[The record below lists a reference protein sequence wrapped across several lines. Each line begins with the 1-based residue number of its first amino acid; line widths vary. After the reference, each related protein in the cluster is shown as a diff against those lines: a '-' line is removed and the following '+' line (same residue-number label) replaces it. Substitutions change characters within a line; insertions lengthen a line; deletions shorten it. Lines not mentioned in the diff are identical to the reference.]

1 MEKIREEKK
10 YDMIDNIEQVSK
22 DESKSPKEL
31 TENVIETITA
41 LVHQAGIISEGNNS
55 MQKSNAYKGIGNP
68 DSYIK
73 NLEEKKENAR
83 NKYNNLEKM
92 KKAQFWTIGRNKAKT
107 ELTQEVLIDIID
119 AIDNNADATKALFNN
134 QIKLSEFSNKLYGI
148 GLMGIASNRIVVR
161 EIKLRLENASK
172 EELSDLA
179 RQELEYLF
187 NELNRQ
193 QRIEEK
199 INNLIKGQEYF
210 MEQSKKQTEQAFAD
224 MERRNKEETENLRQQ
239 QMESLECLKT
249 DLDDRLKKIDDAT
262 KVMEKNQE
270 QFIKES
276 KEAAERHYAE
286 LQKKYEE
293 EAMHLHKEQ
302 DEKIGSMQTSLD
314 RSLKNLNDAKS
325 AMADQQERF
334 MEQSKEQAEQAFA
347 EVKKYDNIFKEEQQD
362 VINKLVN
369 QITYYKITAISAG
382 AISIASALYTF
393 LI

>member
-10 YDMIDNIEQVSK
+10 YDMIDNIVQVSK

-199 INNLIKGQEYF
+199 IDNLIKEQEYF
-210 MEQSKKQTEQAFAD
+210 MEQSKEQAEQAFAD
-224 MERRNKEETENLRQQ
+224 MKSKYTEEAENLRQQ
-239 QMESLECLKT
+239 QMKSLECLKT
-249 DLDDRLKKIDDAT
+249 DLDDGLKKIEDAT

-276 KEAAERHYAE
+276 KEAAVQHYAA
-286 LQKKYEE
+286 LQKKYED

-302 DEKIGSMQTSLD
+302 EEKLGSMQTFLD
-314 RSLKNLNDAKS
+314 ESLKNIKEENFS
-325 AMADQQERF
+325 MSVQQERF